1 MVETESEFHGL
12 REKLKHEEAA
22 VGHLRGTVVS
32 SEAVRSELFE
42 RLNAHARLDAL
53 REQSMH
59 QVKGELR
66 KAVSGFRASEMKSER
81 EQFRVYLLWAQELAG
96 VQQQIAEKAAMVS
109 HAEQWVNEEHA
120 AISQQRQI
128 QDHEVQQELD

>member
-1 MVETESEFHGL
+1 M
-12 REKLKHEEAA
+12 
-22 VGHLRGTVVS
+22 
-32 SEAVRSELFE
+32 RSELFE
-42 RLNAHARLDAL
+42 RLNAHARPDAL

-59 QVKGELR
+59 QVRDELH
-66 KAVSGFRASEMKSER
+66 KAVSGFRASEMKSEH
-81 EQFRVYLLWAQELAG
+81 EQLRVYLLWAQELAG

-128 QDHEVQQELD
+128 HKTMRFNRN